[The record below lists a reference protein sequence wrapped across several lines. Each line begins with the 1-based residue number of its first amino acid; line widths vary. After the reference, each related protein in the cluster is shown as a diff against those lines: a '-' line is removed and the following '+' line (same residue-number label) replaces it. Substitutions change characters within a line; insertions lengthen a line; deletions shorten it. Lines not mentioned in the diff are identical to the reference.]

1 VARVHPSALERAL
14 DELYA
19 ATPEEFVL
27 VRTRLAGELRQ
38 AGEAAAASDVR
49 GRRRPNLAAWSCNQ
63 LARQHGDELA
73 ALLEVTR
80 RAAAAQGATL
90 RGGDAA
96 ALRRERQHRQELLEA
111 LAKEGVQ
118 LLRGRAPK
126 PETYFDSIIATLD
139 AASLEPDTAE
149 ELRAGRLTR
158 QLSPP
163 AGGFTTAP
171 GLDPVEEATSGRDEV
186 MEEARRELAEAQ
198 RAAQQ
203 ADQAAKTA
211 GAELA
216 SAELRADTAAAHLQE
231 VERALERGR
240 ASADEATEQARQAVV
255 RRDEAQRAADEAARR
270 VRDAEQ
276 RVGGSGRRRRSPRR

>member
-1 VARVHPSALERAL
+1 MARVQPSALERAL

-38 AGEAAAASDVR
+38 VGEAAAASDVR
-49 GRRRPNLAAWSCNQ
+49 GRRRPNLAAWACNQ
-63 LARQHGDELA
+63 LARQHGEELEE
-73 ALLEVTR
+73 LLDVTR

-96 ALRRERQHRQELLEA
+96 ALRRERQHRQELLER
-111 LAKEGVQ
+111 LAEEGVR

-126 PETYFDSIIATLD
+126 PETYHDGIIATLD
-139 AASLEPDTAE
+139 AASLDPDAAE

-158 QLSPP
+158 PMSPP

-171 GLDPVEEATSGRDEV
+171 GLDPVEAVAAGRDEA

-198 RAAQQ
+198 RAAHQ

-211 GAELA
+211 SAELA
-216 SAELRADTAAAHLQE
+216 SAELRADTATAHLQE
-231 VERALERGR
+231 VERALERAR
-240 ASADEATEQARQAVV
+240 ASADDASEQARQAVA
-255 RRDEAQRAADEAARR
+255 RRDEAQRAADDAAGR
-270 VRDAEQ
+270 VRDAEEH
-276 RVGGSGRRRRSPRR
+276 VGGSGRRRRSPRR

>member
-1 VARVHPSALERAL
+1 MARVQPSALERAL

-38 AGEAAAASDVR
+38 VGEAAAASDVR
-49 GRRRPNLAAWSCNQ
+49 GRRRPNLAAWACNQ
-63 LARQHGDELA
+63 LARQHGEELEE
-73 ALLEVTR
+73 LLDVTR

-96 ALRRERQHRQELLEA
+96 ALRRERQHRQELLER
-111 LAKEGVQ
+111 LAEEGVR

-126 PETYFDSIIATLD
+126 PETYHDGIIATLD
-139 AASLEPDTAE
+139 AASLDPDAAE

-158 QLSPP
+158 PMSPP

-171 GLDPVEEATSGRDEV
+171 GLDPVEAVTAGRDEA

-198 RAAQQ
+198 RAAHQ

-211 GAELA
+211 SAELA
-216 SAELRADTAAAHLQE
+216 SAELRADTATAHLQE
-231 VERALERGR
+231 VERALERAR
-240 ASADEATEQARQAVV
+240 ASADDASEQARQAVA
-255 RRDEAQRAADEAARR
+255 RRDEAQRAADDAAGR
-270 VRDAEQ
+270 VRDAEEH
-276 RVGGSGRRRRSPRR
+276 VGGSGRRRRSPRR